1 MDITLLLK
9 AIIIGIVEGLTEY
22 LPVSSTGHMI
32 VVSSLLNFPQ
42 DIAPTFEIVVQGG
55 AVIAL
60 LLFFARDLIALL
72 RRVPTDPNAQRLIV
86 SIAIAFLPAAIIG
99 LLTGKFIQAHLFS
112 PVVVSLAMVVGGIAL
127 LVVERFVAG
136 RQQVATVT
144 NVERVD
150 APRALAVGLAQV
162 LALIPGTSR
171 SAPTIAGGLLSG
183 LDRATALRF
192 SFYLAIPTLGAATA
206 FDLLTGLKSFPV
218 AILPVLAVGTVAAF
232 VSALAVIRLFL
243 AFVARHDLRP
253 FAWYRI
259 IAGLI
264 LLGLIATRVITN

>member
-259 IAGLI
+259 VAGLI

>member
-42 DIAPTFEIVVQGG
+42 DIAPTFEIVVQGC